1 MHVQYRFYS
10 GVDTFTKY
18 ITLSYYFNVVGES
31 DGVANGKRYFNCSR
45 PHAVF
50 VEIDRVTL
58 TVPMKVN
65 FVRD

>member
-1 MHVQYRFYS
+1 MYS
-10 GVDTFTKY
+10 QNVN
-18 ITLSYYFNVVGES
+18 YYDVVGES

-50 VEIDRVTL
+50 VEIDRVTI

-65 FVRD
+65 LVHDQ